1 MTSSRLTARRPLRSA
16 TSWGCQLTRL
26 WRQFGSVANILAVLC
41 SEYRRAVAA
50 ERRYGE
56 LQRANALM
64 PTRNIS
70 LTSRGACSWSC
81 MRVRR
86 A

>member
-1 MTSSRLTARRPLRSA
+1 M
-16 TSWGCQLTRL
+16 
-26 WRQFGSVANILAVLC
+26 ANILAVLC